1 MEMPRHF
8 HNPHPFT
15 PDNKKERLQM
25 IELSLTLGW
34 LLLGA
39 LLGLLTWLAQPGQRH
54 RDFGW
59 WRMTLLGAL
68 LAPISGW
75 GASLLLGRFFAT
87 GVVLWLTIAGCLLLP
102 RLVRMQGRQG
112 AQAGTGQHG

>member
-1 MEMPRHF
+1 M
-8 HNPHPFT
+8 T
-15 PDNKKERLQM
+15 
-25 IELSLTLGW
+25 ELSLTLGW

-39 LLGLLTWLAQPGQRH
+39 LLGLLTWLTRLGQHH
-54 RDFGW
+54 RFGW
-59 WRMTLLGAL
+59 WRMTFLGAF

-102 RLVRMQGRQG
+102 RLVRMQGCQG
-112 AQAGTGQHG
+112 AQARTGQHG

>member
-1 MEMPRHF
+1 
-8 HNPHPFT
+8 
-15 PDNKKERLQM
+15 M

-39 LLGLLTWLAQPGQRH
+39 LLGLLTWLARPGQRH
-54 RDFGW
+54 RDLGW
-59 WRMTLLGAL
+59 GRLTLLGLL

-87 GVVLWLTIAGCLLLP
+87 GVVLWLTIAGCLFLP
-102 RLVRMQGRQG
+102 RLVRVQGRQG

>member
-1 MEMPRHF
+1 
-8 HNPHPFT
+8 
-15 PDNKKERLQM
+15 M

-39 LLGLLTWLAQPGQRH
+39 LLGLLTWLARPGQRH
-54 RDFGW
+54 HVSGW
-59 WRMTLLGAL
+59 RRLTLLGAL

-75 GASLLLGRFFAT
+75 VASLVLGRFFAT

-102 RLVRMQGRQG
+102 RLVRVQGRQG
-112 AQAGTGQHG
+112 SQARTGQHG

>member
-1 MEMPRHF
+1 
-8 HNPHPFT
+8 
-15 PDNKKERLQM
+15 M

-39 LLGLLTWLAQPGQRH
+39 LLGLLTWLARPGQRH
-54 RDFGW
+54 RGFGW
-59 WRMTLLGAL
+59 WHMTLLGAL

-75 GASLLLGRFFAT
+75 GASLLLGRFFTT

-102 RLVRMQGRQG
+102 RLVRVQGRQG